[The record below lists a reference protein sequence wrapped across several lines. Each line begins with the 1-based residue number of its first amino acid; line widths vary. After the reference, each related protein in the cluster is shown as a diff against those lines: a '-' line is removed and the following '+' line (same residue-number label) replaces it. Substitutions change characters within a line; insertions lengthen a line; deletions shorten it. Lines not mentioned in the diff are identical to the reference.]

1 MNEISEWQPR
11 KSDPQIIIKML
22 TEHGILR
29 SEEDKLPIVV
39 LLSLQKTQGWMA
51 RKMKAAILIKIHEPL
66 ASFKS

>member
-39 LLSLQKTQGWMA
+39 LLSLQKTQG
-51 RKMKAAILIKIHEPL
+51 
-66 ASFKS
+66 